1 MAAGFTLKGTPEVKA
16 KIALA
21 LILARKQAADGLYKV
36 GEEMMAESKGR
47 VPIDTGNLKNSGHV
61 TQPDANAREIEV
73 TLGYGGPAAP
83 YAIIVHE
90 DVEDVVPRPGGVGQS
105 KFLESVVREY
115 APYLLS
121 RVAELIHL

>member
-36 GEEMMAESKGR
+36 GEEMMAESKER

-73 TLGYGGPAAP
+73 TLGYGGPAVD
-83 YAIIVHE
+83 YALTVHE
-90 DVEDVVPRPGGVGQS
+90 DLDAFHTVGEA
-105 KFLESVVREY
+105 KYLESVVREY
-115 APYLLS
+115 APHLLS
-121 RVAELIHL
+121 RVAGLIHL